1 MPKRVDHQQRRREIA
16 EALLRVVGVQGLH
29 GMSLRE
35 VASEAGV
42 SLRLVQYY
50 FPSKEQLLLFT
61 ASYLTRRLTE
71 EVATRV
77 EAVGATASPRT
88 VIEETL
94 MAMLPTDPDTKRF
107 HLAHAAFAVLAMTDS
122 TIAAQAVLAGPDAQE
137 ELLTEQLR
145 VVLRPPADP
154 RAEAVALVAMS
165 NGLATSVLGGARSVD
180 EAVGALRH
188 HLDRLLPG
196 PSVARAAVRTPAA
209 IGRASGW

>member
-71 EVATRV
+71 EVTTRV
-77 EAVGATASPRT
+77 EAVGPMASPRT

-94 MAMLPTDPDTKRF
+94 VAMLPTDPDTRRF

-122 TIAAQAVLAGPDAQE
+122 TIAAQAVLSGPDARE
-137 ELLTEQLR
+137 ELLTEQLDT
-145 VVLRPPADP
+145 VLRPPADP
-154 RAEAVALVAMS
+154 RAEAVALLAMAH
-165 NGLATSVLGGARSVD
+165 GLATSVLSGARSVE

-188 HLDRLLPG
+188 HLDRLLVG
-196 PSVARAAVRTPAA
+196 AGSRAPAA
-209 IGRASGW
+209 IARASGW

>member
-35 VASEAGV
+35 VAAEAGV

-61 ASYLTRRLTE
+61 ASYLTRRLTD
-71 EVATRV
+71 EVTNRV
-77 EAVGATASPRT
+77 EAVGPAASPRT
-88 VIEETL
+88 VIEATL
-94 MAMLPTDPDTKRF
+94 VAMLPTDPDTKRF

-122 TIAAQAVLAGPDAQE
+122 TIAAQAVLAGPDARE

-145 VVLRPPADP
+145 VVLRPPADA
-154 RAEAVALVAMS
+154 RAEAVALLAMS
-165 NGLATSVLGGARSVD
+165 NGLATTVLGGGRSVD

-188 HLDRLLPG
+188 HLDRLLP
-196 PSVARAAVRTPAA
+196 SAAARPAIA
-209 IGRASGW
+209 RASGW

>member
-35 VASEAGV
+35 VAAEAGV

-61 ASYLTRRLTE
+61 ASYLTRRLTD
-71 EVATRV
+71 EVTTRV
-77 EAVGATASPRT
+77 EAVGPAASPRT
-88 VIEETL
+88 VIEATL
-94 MAMLPTDPDTKRF
+94 VAMLPTDPDTKRF

-122 TIAAQAVLAGPDAQE
+122 TIAAQAVLAGPDARE

-145 VVLRPPADP
+145 MVLRPPADA
-154 RAEAVALVAMS
+154 RAEAVALLAMS
-165 NGLATSVLGGARSVD
+165 DGLATSVLGGARSVD

-188 HLDRLLPG
+188 HLDRLLP
-196 PSVARAAVRTPAA
+196 AASRTPAIA
-209 IGRASGW
+209 RASGW

>member
-35 VASEAGV
+35 VAAEAGV

-61 ASYLTRRLTE
+61 ASYLTRRLTD
-71 EVATRV
+71 EVTTKV
-77 EAVGATASPRT
+77 EAVGPAASPRT
-88 VIEETL
+88 VIEATL
-94 MAMLPTDPDTKRF
+94 VAMLPTDPDTKRF

-122 TIAAQAVLAGPDAQE
+122 TIAAQAVLAGPDARE

-145 VVLRPPADP
+145 MVLRPPADA
-154 RAEAVALVAMS
+154 RAEAVALLAMS
-165 NGLATSVLGGARSVD
+165 NGLATTVLGGGRSVD

-188 HLDRLLPG
+188 HLDRLLPHA
-196 PSVARAAVRTPAA
+196 PARPAIA
-209 IGRASGW
+209 RASGW